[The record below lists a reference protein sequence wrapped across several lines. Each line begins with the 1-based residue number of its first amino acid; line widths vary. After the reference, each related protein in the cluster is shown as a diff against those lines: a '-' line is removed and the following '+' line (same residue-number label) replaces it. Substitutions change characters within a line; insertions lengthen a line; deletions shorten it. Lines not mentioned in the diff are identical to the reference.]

1 MKSWIGVFGTMNA
14 VLSDNGGEFNNEL
27 IREVASMLG
36 VELLTTAAYSPWSNG
51 LCERVHA
58 VIDTIIAKLREENP
72 GRDLETLLRW
82 ANFAKNSLHMNNEGM
97 LVLWVEGLTG
107 LGITS
112 ICCHKPCEQSQ
123 LTDQQGPSESYRTR
137 AVSPQAWV
145 R

>member
-1 MKSWIGVFGTMNA
+1 MSYVIVK
-14 VLSDNGGEFNNEL
+14 
-27 IREVASMLG
+27 
-36 VELLTTAAYSPWSNG
+36 NG
-51 LCERVHA
+51 LFHLMELFMEKWKNEA
-58 VIDTIIAKLREENP
+58 TLSTSKRE
-72 GRDLETLLRW
+72 
-82 ANFAKNSLHMNNEGM
+82 EGM

-123 LTDQQGPSESYRTR
+123 LTDRCDQQGPSESYRTR